1 MRGGIIACIATHH
14 PSDFQ
19 KVAVVFIRRSAILPT
34 AIKTSEVDGVP
45 TPPADIP
52 QSRWPYLRMFGH
64 ALLAVET
71 SAGGAFTTRKTL
83 ARVQDGDPGMGMGI
97 YAFVLY
103 ALGLLEGLTDHAD
116 PSKDKVGLSLASV
129 AQPGREDGRIKEEPG
144 LIQHQQCGPTV
155 KAGLEPVEE
164 IGERVAGMRVENW
177 LR

>member
-34 AIKTSEVDGVP
+34 AIKASEGDGVP

-64 ALLAVET
+64 AILAVET

-83 ARVQDGDPGMGMGI
+83 ARVEDGDPGMGMGI
-97 YAFVLY
+97 YAFVLH
-103 ALGLLEGLTDHAD
+103 ALGLLGGGLNDLAD
-116 PSKDKVGLSLASV
+116 PSKDKIGLSLAS
-129 AQPGREDGRIKEEPG
+129 AELPK
-144 LIQHQQCGPTV
+144 
-155 KAGLEPVEE
+155 
-164 IGERVAGMRVENW
+164 RVRPKRSWAKSKSMPR
-177 LR
+177 